1 MLYSVVV
8 NDQTLPRGSSSTK
21 NDLFVR
27 FWKGRNIVRH
37 LTSGQKQKQSIR
49 SVHTFFC
56 LSPFCFLPPLI
67 SSFHTSCFLAL
78 ILSLFSFLSHG
89 YIFSP
94 SAVFFFFFKCVCVI
108 DLLCRRL
115 PGESLK
121 WSFLLMNQT
130 PLIEHGWLWDDI
142 THMRTLW
149 PSHSPQSFIHNNRHN
164 QLFRMRDEGR
174 RGVSE

>member
-1 MLYSVVV
+1 MIKLCQEAAAAQRMTFLFVFGKAGILYVTSQVGRNRNKASALSTHFSVSPPSVSFLLSFPPS
-8 NDQTLPRGSSSTK
+8 TLPVSWLSSS
-21 NDLFVR
+21 LCSAFS
-27 FWKGRNIVRH
+27 
-37 LTSGQKQKQSIR
+37 LTG
-49 SVHTFFC
+49 TFFLLP
-56 LSPFCFLPPLI
+56 LS
-67 SSFHTSCFLAL
+67 
-78 ILSLFSFLSHG
+78 
-89 YIFSP
+89 
-94 SAVFFFFFKCVCVI
+94 FFFFKCVCVI